1 MGSIKGKIRILIFE
15 AESNYKVGV
24 IKVKE
29 TDDKEM
35 EDFVGKTVH
44 FTGYFANLQV
54 GDNYEMEGNLVYK
67 DKYGYQY
74 NVIDY
79 KRVEVKGRDAVIEF
93 LTSDLVKG
101 CGEATA
107 TKIVDTLGDDA
118 IKKIKEK
125 PEILL
130 TVPKM
135 TQKKAE
141 KIYNSLMKVA
151 NTDEMLISLKEMGFS
166 INEALNIIN
175 KFGNNAV
182 SITKSNPYALKE
194 LIDFKKL
201 DNIYMNLGCSDEDL
215 RTKNCLL
222 ETIKQLEIRTGDTYF
237 YEEELRDGLK
247 SYFNILTDDNL
258 DNIILDLQNN
268 NDIYV
273 KDKRIYLYETYQ
285 MEVNIAKTLDYINNL
300 PIVSKNISMFDTE
313 VVKLQERLGVTYDE
327 NQLQAIK
334 KTLESR
340 ISIIT
345 GGPGTGKTTIIKAI
359 TSLYMKM
366 YNLGPKNVDAYI
378 ALLAP
383 TGRAA
388 KRLSE
393 ATGLGASTIHKYLKW
408 NKDTNEFQV
417 NELNKNYHHLI
428 IIDEVSMIDT
438 NLFDALL
445 KGLTSNIQL
454 ILVGDKDQLPSVGSG
469 LVLSDLIAS
478 NLFNFCP
485 LEKIYRQ
492 SENSF
497 IPYLAKEIKNK
508 DLTKEFLS
516 KKDDYNF
523 LQVSSDK
530 VVESIK
536 KVCELSIKKGLTDKE
551 IQILAPMY
559 KGING
564 IDNLNNNLRDL
575 FNPKDK
581 KKKEIRIGENI
592 FRVGDKV
599 LQLMNDPDKSIYNG
613 DIGYIKDIFSYDN
626 SKALNINIDFDG
638 NLVTLTTT
646 EMLNV
651 KLAYAISIHKAQGS
665 EFVNV
670 IMPVVKNY
678 YKMLYNKL
686 IYTGVSRAKNSLVL
700 IGEVESFLMAVNNNY
715 SMNRKTSLKEQLLL
729 YI

>member
-1 MGSIKGKIRILIFE
+1 MGSIKGKIRVIIYE
-15 AESNYKVGV
+15 SDSNYKVGV
-24 IKVKE
+24 IRVKE
-29 TDDKEM
+29 TNDKEM

-54 GDNYEMEGNLVYK
+54 GDNYEMEGTLVYK

-74 NVIDY
+74 NVTDY

-101 CGEATA
+101 CGDATA
-107 TKIVDTLGDDA
+107 KAIVDTLGEDA

-151 NTDEMLISLKEMGFS
+151 NTDEMLINLKEMGFS

-175 KFGNNAV
+175 KFGSNAL
-182 SITKSNPYALKE
+182 SITKANPYVLKE
-194 LIDFKKL
+194 IIDFKKL
-201 DNIYMNLGCSDEDL
+201 DNIYISLGSPDDDL
-215 RTKNCLL
+215 RMKNCLL
-222 ETIKQLEIRTGDTYF
+222 ETIKQLEIRNGDTYF

-247 SYFNILTDDNL
+247 SYFGILVDDNF
-258 DNIILDLQNN
+258 DNLLLDLQNN
-268 NDIYV
+268 NDIYID
-273 KDKRIYLYETYQ
+273 DKKIYLYDTYQ
-285 MEVNIAKTLDYINNL
+285 MEVSIAKTLDYVNNL

-359 TSLYMKM
+359 TNLYMKM
-366 YNLGPKNVDAYI
+366 YNLGSNNVNAYI

-438 NLFDALL
+438 YLFDALL

-478 NLFNFCP
+478 DLFNFCP

-508 DLTKEFLS
+508 DLTEEFLS

-530 VVESIK
+530 MVDSIK
-536 KVCELSIKKGLTDKE
+536 KVCELSIKKGLTDRE

-581 KKKEIRIGENI
+581 KKKEIRVGENV

-599 LQLMNDPDKSIYNG
+599 LQLINAPDKSVYNG

-626 SKALNINIDFDG
+626 SKALNVNIDFDG

-670 IMPVVKNY
+670 IMPIVKNY

-686 IYTGVSRAKNSLVL
+686 VYTGVSRAKKSLVL
-700 IGEVESFLMAVNNNY
+700 IGEIESFLMAVNNDY
-715 SMNRKTSLKEQLLL
+715 SINRKTYLKEQLLL
-729 YI
+729 HL

>member
-54 GDNYEMEGNLVYK
+54 GDNCEMEGNLVYK

-201 DNIYMNLGCSDEDL
+201 DNIYMTLGCPDEDL

-478 NLFNFCP
+478 DLFNFCP

-575 FNPKDK
+575 FNPNDK

>member
-1 MGSIKGKIRILIFE
+1 MGSIKGKIRVIIFE
-15 AESNYKVGV
+15 SESNYKVGV
-24 IKVKE
+24 IRVKE
-29 TDDKEM
+29 TNDKEM

-54 GDNYEMEGNLVYK
+54 GDNYEMEGTLVYK

-74 NVIDY
+74 NVTDY
-79 KRVEVKGRDAVIEF
+79 KRLEVKGRDAVIEF

-107 TKIVDTLGDDA
+107 KAIVDTLGEDA

-151 NTDEMLISLKEMGFS
+151 NTDEMLINLKEMGFS

-175 KFGNNAV
+175 KFGSNAL
-182 SITKSNPYALKE
+182 SITKANPYALKE
-194 LIDFKKL
+194 IIDFKKL
-201 DNIYMNLGCSDEDL
+201 DNIYISLGSPDDDL
-215 RTKNCLL
+215 RMKNCLL
-222 ETIKQLEIRTGDTYF
+222 ETIKQLEIRNGDTYF

-247 SYFNILTDDNL
+247 SYFGILTDDNF
-258 DNIILDLQNN
+258 DNLLLDLQNN
-268 NDIYV
+268 NDIYIE
-273 KDKRIYLYETYQ
+273 DKKIYLYDTYQ
-285 MEVNIAKTLDYINNL
+285 MEVSIAKTLDYVNNL

-359 TSLYMKM
+359 TNLYMKM
-366 YNLGPKNVDAYI
+366 YNLGSNNVNAYI

-438 NLFDALL
+438 YLFDALL

-478 NLFNFCP
+478 DLFNFCP

-508 DLTKEFLS
+508 DLTEEFLS

-530 VVESIK
+530 MVDSIK
-536 KVCELSIKKGLTDKE
+536 KVCELSIKKGLTDRE

-581 KKKEIRIGENI
+581 KKKEIRVGENV

-599 LQLMNDPDKSIYNG
+599 LQLINAPDKSVYNG

-626 SKALNINIDFDG
+626 SKALNVNIDFDG

-670 IMPVVKNY
+670 IMPIVKNY

-686 IYTGVSRAKNSLVL
+686 VYTGVSRAKKSLVL
-700 IGEVESFLMAVNNNY
+700 IGEIESFLMAVNNDY

-729 YI
+729 HI

>member
-1 MGSIKGKIRILIFE
+1 MGSIKGKIRVIIYE
-15 AESNYKVGV
+15 SDSNYKVGE

-29 TDDKEM
+29 TNDTEM
-35 EDFVGKTVH
+35 EGFVGRNVH
-44 FTGYFANLQV
+44 FTGYFANHQI
-54 GDNYEMEGNLVYK
+54 GDNYEMEGTLVYK

-74 NVIDY
+74 NVTDY
-79 KRVEVKGRDAVIEF
+79 KRVEAKGREAVIEF

-107 TKIVDTLGDDA
+107 TLIVDTLGEDCL
-118 IKKIKEK
+118 KKIKEN

-141 KIYNSLMKVA
+141 KIYSSLMKIA
-151 NTDEMLISLKEMGFS
+151 NTDEMLINLKELGFS
-166 INEALNIIN
+166 IQEALNIIN
-175 KFGNNAV
+175 KFGANAV

-194 LIDFKKL
+194 IIDFKKL
-201 DNIYMNLGCSDEDL
+201 DNVYMNLGSPDIYL

-222 ETIKQLEIRTGDTYF
+222 ETIKELEIKNGDTYF
-237 YEEELRDGLK
+237 YDEELKDGLR
-247 SYFNILTDDNL
+247 SYFGILPDENFDNIL
-258 DNIILDLQNN
+258 LDLQNN
-268 NDIYV
+268 NDIYI
-273 KDKRIYLYETYQ
+273 KDKRIYLYTTYK
-285 MEVNIAKTLDYINNL
+285 MEVDIAKTLNHINNM
-300 PIVSKNISMFDTE
+300 PIVNKNISMFDTE
-313 VVKLQERLGVTYDE
+313 VVKLQEKLDVTYDT
-327 NQLQAIK
+327 NQLAAIK

-366 YNLGPKNVDAYI
+366 YNLGPNNVDAYI

-445 KGLTSNIQL
+445 KGLTNNIQL
-454 ILVGDKDQLPSVGSG
+454 ILVGDKDQLPSVGCG
-469 LVLSDLIAS
+469 LVLGDLIAS
-478 NLFNFCP
+478 DLFNFCP

-508 DLTKEFLS
+508 DIGEEFLS

-523 LQVSSDK
+523 LQVNSDNM
-530 VVESIK
+530 VESIK
-536 KVCELSIKKGLTDKE
+536 KVCELSINKGLTDRD

-575 FNPKDK
+575 FNPKSK
-581 KKKEIRIGENI
+581 KKKEIRVGENI

-599 LQLMNDPDKSIYNG
+599 LQLVNDPDKGIYNG
-613 DIGYIKDIFSYDN
+613 DIGYIVDIICDN

-665 EFVNV
+665 EFINV

-686 IYTGVSRAKNSLVL
+686 IYTGVSRAKKSLIL
-700 IGEVESFLMAVNNNY
+700 IGEVQSFLMAVNNDY
-715 SMNRKTSLKEQLLL
+715 SMNRKTSLKEQLLS

>member
-1 MGSIKGKIRILIFE
+1 MGSIKGKIRVIIFE
-15 AESNYKVGV
+15 SESNYKVGV
-24 IKVKE
+24 IRVKE
-29 TDDKEM
+29 TNDKEM

-54 GDNYEMEGNLVYK
+54 GDNYEMEGTLVYK

-74 NVIDY
+74 NVTDY
-79 KRVEVKGRDAVIEF
+79 KRLEVKGRDAVIEF

-107 TKIVDTLGDDA
+107 KAIVDTLGEDA

-151 NTDEMLISLKEMGFS
+151 NTDEMLINLKEMGFS

-175 KFGNNAV
+175 KFGSNAL
-182 SITKSNPYALKE
+182 SITKANPYALKE
-194 LIDFKKL
+194 IIDFKKL
-201 DNIYMNLGCSDEDL
+201 DNIYISLGSPDDDL
-215 RTKNCLL
+215 RMKNCLL
-222 ETIKQLEIRTGDTYF
+222 ETIKQLEIRNGDTYF

-247 SYFNILTDDNL
+247 SYFGILADDNF
-258 DNIILDLQNN
+258 DNLLLNLQNN
-268 NDIYV
+268 NDIYIE
-273 KDKRIYLYETYQ
+273 DKKIYLYDTYQ
-285 MEVNIAKTLDYINNL
+285 MEVGIAKTLDYVNNL

-359 TSLYMKM
+359 TNLYMKM
-366 YNLGPKNVDAYI
+366 YNLSSNNVNAYI

-438 NLFDALL
+438 YLFDALL

-478 NLFNFCP
+478 DLFNFCP

-508 DLTKEFLS
+508 DLTEEFLS

-530 VVESIK
+530 MVDSIK
-536 KVCELSIKKGLTDKE
+536 KVCELSIKKGLTDRE

-581 KKKEIRIGENI
+581 KKKEIRVGENV

-599 LQLMNDPDKSIYNG
+599 LQLINAPDKSVYNG

-626 SKALNINIDFDG
+626 SKALNVNIDFDG

-670 IMPVVKNY
+670 IMPIVKNY

-686 IYTGVSRAKNSLVL
+686 VYTGVSRAKKSLVL
-700 IGEVESFLMAVNNNY
+700 IGEIESFLMAVNNDY

-729 YI
+729 HI

>member
-1 MGSIKGKIRILIFE
+1 MCRVDIRCL
-15 AESNYKVGV
+15 
-24 IKVKE
+24 
-29 TDDKEM
+29 
-35 EDFVGKTVH
+35 
-44 FTGYFANLQV
+44 
-54 GDNYEMEGNLVYK
+54 
-67 DKYGYQY
+67 
-74 NVIDY
+74 
-79 KRVEVKGRDAVIEF
+79 
-93 LTSDLVKG
+93 
-101 CGEATA
+101 
-107 TKIVDTLGDDA
+107 
-118 IKKIKEK
+118 KK
-125 PEILL
+125 
-130 TVPKM
+130 
-135 TQKKAE
+135 
-141 KIYNSLMKVA
+141 
-151 NTDEMLISLKEMGFS
+151 
-166 INEALNIIN
+166 
-175 KFGNNAV
+175 
-182 SITKSNPYALKE
+182 
-194 LIDFKKL
+194 
-201 DNIYMNLGCSDEDL
+201 C
-215 RTKNCLL
+215 
-222 ETIKQLEIRTGDTYF
+222 
-237 YEEELRDGLK
+237 
-247 SYFNILTDDNL
+247 
-258 DNIILDLQNN
+258 QNN
-268 NDIYV
+268 NNIYV

-300 PIVSKNISMFDTE
+300 PIVSKNITMFDTE

-478 NLFNFCP
+478 DLFNFCP

-523 LQVSSDK
+523 LQVSSD
-530 VVESIK
+530 

>member
-1 MGSIKGKIRILIFE
+1 MGSIKGKIRVIIYE
-15 AESNYKVGV
+15 SESNYKVGV
-24 IKVKE
+24 IRVKE
-29 TDDKEM
+29 TSDKEM
-35 EDFVGKTVH
+35 GDFVGKTVH

-54 GDNYEMEGNLVYK
+54 GDNYEMEGTLVYK

-74 NVIDY
+74 NVTDY

-101 CGEATA
+101 CGDATA
-107 TKIVDTLGDDA
+107 KAIVDTLGADA

-141 KIYNSLMKVA
+141 KIYKSLMKVA
-151 NTDEMLISLKEMGFS
+151 NTDEMLINLKEMGFS

-175 KFGNNAV
+175 KFGSNAL
-182 SITKSNPYALKE
+182 SITKANPYALKE
-194 LIDFKKL
+194 IIDFKKL
-201 DNIYMNLGCSDEDL
+201 DNIYISLGSPDDDL
-215 RTKNCLL
+215 RMKNCLL
-222 ETIKQLEIRTGDTYF
+222 ETIKQLEIRNGDTYF

-247 SYFNILTDDNL
+247 SYFGILVDDNF
-258 DNIILDLQNN
+258 DNLLLDLQNN
-268 NDIYV
+268 NDIYID
-273 KDKRIYLYETYQ
+273 DKRIYLYDTYQ
-285 MEVNIAKTLDYINNL
+285 MEVDIAKTLDYINNL

-313 VVKLQERLGVTYDE
+313 VVKLQERLKVTYDE

-359 TSLYMKM
+359 TNLYMKM
-366 YNLGPKNVDAYI
+366 YNLGPNNVDAYI

-438 NLFDALL
+438 YLFDALL

-478 NLFNFCP
+478 DLFNFCP
-485 LEKIYRQ
+485 LERIYRQ

-508 DLTKEFLS
+508 DLTEEFLS

-530 VVESIK
+530 MVDSIK
-536 KVCELSIKKGLTDKE
+536 KVCELSIKKGLTDRE

-581 KKKEIRIGENI
+581 KKKEIRVGENV

-599 LQLMNDPDKSIYNG
+599 LQLMNAPDKSIYNG
-613 DIGYIKDIFSYDN
+613 DIGYIKDIFNYDN
-626 SKALNINIDFDG
+626 SKALNVNIDFDG

-670 IMPVVKNY
+670 IMPIVKNY

-686 IYTGVSRAKNSLVL
+686 IYTGVSRAKKSLVL
-700 IGEVESFLMAVNNNY
+700 IGEIESFLMAVNNDY

-729 YI
+729 HI

>member
-1 MGSIKGKIRILIFE
+1 MGSIKGKIRVIIFE
-15 AESNYKVGV
+15 SESNYKVGV
-24 IKVKE
+24 IRVKE
-29 TDDKEM
+29 TNDKEM

-54 GDNYEMEGNLVYK
+54 GDNYEMEGTLVYK

-74 NVIDY
+74 NVTDY
-79 KRVEVKGRDAVIEF
+79 KRLEVKGRDAVIEF

-107 TKIVDTLGDDA
+107 KAIVDTLGEDA

-151 NTDEMLISLKEMGFS
+151 NTDEMLINLKEMGFS

-175 KFGNNAV
+175 KFGSNAL
-182 SITKSNPYALKE
+182 SITKANPYALKE
-194 LIDFKKL
+194 IIDFKKL
-201 DNIYMNLGCSDEDL
+201 DNIYISLGSPDDDL
-215 RTKNCLL
+215 RMKNCLL
-222 ETIKQLEIRTGDTYF
+222 ETIKQLEIRNGDTYF

-247 SYFNILTDDNL
+247 SYFGILADDNF
-258 DNIILDLQNN
+258 DNLLLDLQNN
-268 NDIYV
+268 NDIYIE
-273 KDKRIYLYETYQ
+273 DKKIYLYDTYQ
-285 MEVNIAKTLDYINNL
+285 MEVGIAKTLDYVNNL

-359 TSLYMKM
+359 TNLYMKM
-366 YNLGPKNVDAYI
+366 YNLGSNNVNAYI

-438 NLFDALL
+438 YLFDALL

-478 NLFNFCP
+478 DLFNFCP

-508 DLTKEFLS
+508 DLTEEFLS

-530 VVESIK
+530 MVDSIK
-536 KVCELSIKKGLTDKE
+536 KVCELSIKKGLTDRE

-581 KKKEIRIGENI
+581 KKKEIRVGENV

-599 LQLMNDPDKSIYNG
+599 LQLINAPDKSVYNG

-626 SKALNINIDFDG
+626 SKALNVNIDFDG

-670 IMPVVKNY
+670 IMPIVKNY

-686 IYTGVSRAKNSLVL
+686 VYTGVSRAKKSLVL
-700 IGEVESFLMAVNNNY
+700 IGEIESFLMAVNNDY

-729 YI
+729 HI

>member
-151 NTDEMLISLKEMGFS
+151 NTDEMLISLKEMSFS

-201 DNIYMNLGCSDEDL
+201 DNIYMNLGCPDEDL

-237 YEEELRDGLK
+237 YEEELRDSLK

-478 NLFNFCP
+478 DLFNFCP

>member
-107 TKIVDTLGDDA
+107 TKIVDILGDDA

-201 DNIYMNLGCSDEDL
+201 DNIYMTLGCPDEDL

-478 NLFNFCP
+478 DLFNFCP

-613 DIGYIKDIFSYDN
+613 DIGYIKDIFCYDN

>member
-1 MGSIKGKIRILIFE
+1 MGSIKGTIRILIFE

-166 INEALNIIN
+166 INESLNIIN

-201 DNIYMNLGCSDEDL
+201 DNIYMNLGCPDEDL

-478 NLFNFCP
+478 DLFNFCP

-581 KKKEIRIGENI
+581 KKKEIRIGENV

>member
-1 MGSIKGKIRILIFE
+1 MGSIKGKIRVIIYE
-15 AESNYKVGV
+15 SDSNYKVGE

-29 TDDKEM
+29 TNDTEM
-35 EDFVGKTVH
+35 EGFVGRNVH
-44 FTGYFANLQV
+44 FTGYFANHQI
-54 GDNYEMEGNLVYK
+54 GDNYEMDGTLDYK

-74 NVIDY
+74 NVTDY
-79 KRVEVKGRDAVIEF
+79 KRVEAKGREAVIEF

-107 TKIVDTLGDDA
+107 TLIVDTLGEDCL
-118 IKKIKEK
+118 KKIKEN

-141 KIYNSLMKVA
+141 KIYSSLMKIA
-151 NTDEMLISLKEMGFS
+151 NTDEMLINLKELGFS
-166 INEALNIIN
+166 IQEALNIIN
-175 KFGNNAV
+175 KFGANAV

-194 LIDFKKL
+194 IIDFKKL
-201 DNIYMNLGCSDEDL
+201 DNVYMNLGSPDIYL

-222 ETIKQLEIRTGDTYF
+222 ETIKELEIKNGDTYF
-237 YEEELRDGLK
+237 YDEELKDGLR
-247 SYFNILTDDNL
+247 SYFGILPDENFDNIL
-258 DNIILDLQNN
+258 LDLQNN
-268 NDIYV
+268 NDIYI
-273 KDKRIYLYETYQ
+273 KDKRIYLYTTYK
-285 MEVNIAKTLDYINNL
+285 MEVDIAKTLNHINNM
-300 PIVSKNISMFDTE
+300 PIVNKNISMFDTE
-313 VVKLQERLGVTYDE
+313 VVKLQEKLDVTYDT
-327 NQLQAIK
+327 NQLAAIK

-366 YNLGPKNVDAYI
+366 YNLGPNNVDAYI

-445 KGLTSNIQL
+445 KGLTNNIQL
-454 ILVGDKDQLPSVGSG
+454 ILVGDKDQLPSVGCG
-469 LVLSDLIAS
+469 LVLGDLIAS
-478 NLFNFCP
+478 DLFNFCP

-508 DLTKEFLS
+508 DIGEEFLS

-523 LQVSSDK
+523 LQVNSDNM
-530 VVESIK
+530 VESIK
-536 KVCELSIKKGLTDKE
+536 KVCELSINKGLTDRD

-575 FNPKDK
+575 FNPKSK
-581 KKKEIRIGENI
+581 KKKEIRVGENI

-599 LQLMNDPDKSIYNG
+599 LQLVNDPDKGIYNG
-613 DIGYIKDIFSYDN
+613 DIGYIVDIICDN

-665 EFVNV
+665 EFINV

-686 IYTGVSRAKNSLVL
+686 IYTGVSRAKKSLIL
-700 IGEVESFLMAVNNNY
+700 IGEVQSFLMAVNNDY
-715 SMNRKTSLKEQLLL
+715 SMNRKTSLKEQLLS

>member
-1 MGSIKGKIRILIFE
+1 MGSIKGKIRVIIFE
-15 AESNYKVGV
+15 SESNYKVGV
-24 IKVKE
+24 IRVKE
-29 TDDKEM
+29 TNDKEM

-54 GDNYEMEGNLVYK
+54 GDNYEMEGTLVYK

-74 NVIDY
+74 NVTDY
-79 KRVEVKGRDAVIEF
+79 KRLEVKGRDAVIEF

-107 TKIVDTLGDDA
+107 KAIVDTLGEDA

-151 NTDEMLISLKEMGFS
+151 NTDEMLINLKEMGFS

-175 KFGNNAV
+175 KFGSNAL
-182 SITKSNPYALKE
+182 SITKANPYSLKE
-194 LIDFKKL
+194 IIDFKKL
-201 DNIYMNLGCSDEDL
+201 DNIYISLGSPDDDL
-215 RTKNCLL
+215 RMKNCLL
-222 ETIKQLEIRTGDTYF
+222 ETIKQLEIRNGDTYF

-247 SYFNILTDDNL
+247 SYFGILADDNF
-258 DNIILDLQNN
+258 DNLLLDLQNN
-268 NDIYV
+268 NDIYIE
-273 KDKRIYLYETYQ
+273 DKKIYLYDTYQ
-285 MEVNIAKTLDYINNL
+285 MEVGIAKTLDYVNNL

-359 TSLYMKM
+359 TNLYMKM
-366 YNLGPKNVDAYI
+366 YNLGSNNVNAYI

-438 NLFDALL
+438 YLFDALL

-478 NLFNFCP
+478 DLFNFCP

-508 DLTKEFLS
+508 DLTEEFLS

-530 VVESIK
+530 MVDSIK
-536 KVCELSIKKGLTDKE
+536 KVCELSIKKGLTDRE

-581 KKKEIRIGENI
+581 KKKEIRVGENV

-599 LQLMNDPDKSIYNG
+599 LQLINAPDKSVYNG

-626 SKALNINIDFDG
+626 SKALNVNIDFDG

-670 IMPVVKNY
+670 IMPIVKNY

-686 IYTGVSRAKNSLVL
+686 VYTGVSRAKKSLVL
-700 IGEVESFLMAVNNNY
+700 IGEIESFLMAVNNDY

-729 YI
+729 HI

>member
-1 MGSIKGKIRILIFE
+1 MGSIKGKIRVIIYE
-15 AESNYKVGV
+15 SDSNYKVGV
-24 IKVKE
+24 IRVKE
-29 TDDKEM
+29 TSDKEM
-35 EDFVGKTVH
+35 EDFVGRTVH
-44 FTGYFANLQV
+44 FTGYFANLQI
-54 GDNYEMEGNLVYK
+54 GDNYEMEGNLIYK

-74 NVIDY
+74 NVTDY

-107 TKIVDTLGDDA
+107 TLIVDTLGEDCL
-118 IKKIKEK
+118 KKIKEN
-125 PEILL
+125 PEVLL

-135 TQKKAE
+135 TEKKAE
-141 KIYNSLMKVA
+141 KIYRSLMKVA
-151 NTDEMLISLKEMGFS
+151 NTDEMLIGLKELGFS
-166 INEALNIIN
+166 ISEALNIIN
-175 KFGNNAV
+175 KFGPNAL
-182 SITKSNPYALKE
+182 SITKSNPYALRE
-194 LIDFKKL
+194 IIDFQKL
-201 DNIYMNLGCSDEDL
+201 DNVYMNLGIPDDYL

-222 ETIKQLEIRTGDTYF
+222 ETIRELEIKNGDTYF
-237 YEEELRDGLK
+237 FEEELRDGLK
-247 SYFNILTDDNL
+247 SYFGILTDDNL
-258 DNIILDLQNN
+258 PNILLDLQNN
-268 NDIYV
+268 NDIYI
-273 KDKRIYLYETYQ
+273 KDKRIYLYTTYK
-285 MEVNIAKTLDYINNL
+285 MEVDIAKTLIHINNM
-300 PIVSKNISMFDTE
+300 PIVNKNISMFDTE
-313 VVKLQERLGVTYDE
+313 VVKLQEKLDVTYDT
-327 NQLQAIK
+327 NQLAAIK

-359 TSLYMKM
+359 TSLYMQM
-366 YNLGPKNVDAYI
+366 YKLGPNNVEAHI

-445 KGLTSNIQL
+445 KGLTNNIQL
-454 ILVGDKDQLPSVGSG
+454 ILVGDKDQLPSVGCG

-478 NLFNFCP
+478 DLFN
-485 LEKIYRQ
+485 
-492 SENSF
+492 F

-508 DLTKEFLS
+508 DIGEEFLT

-523 LQVSSDK
+523 LQVNSDNM
-530 VVESIK
+530 VESIK
-536 KVCELSIKKGLTDKE
+536 KVCELSINKGLTDKD

-564 IDNLNNNLRDL
+564 IDNLNNQLRDL
-575 FNPKDK
+575 FNPPSK
-581 KKKEIRIGENI
+581 KKKEIRVGENI

-599 LQLMNDPDKSIYNG
+599 LQLVNDPDKGIYNG
-613 DIGYIKDIFSYDN
+613 DIGYIENIFSYDN
-626 SKALNINIDFDG
+626 SKALNVNIDFDG
-638 NLVTLTTT
+638 NLVTLTVS

-665 EFVNV
+665 EFINV

-686 IYTGVSRAKNSLVL
+686 IYTGVSRAKKSLIL
-700 IGEVESFLMAVNNNY
+700 IGEVNSFLMAVNNDY
-715 SMNRKTSLKEQLLL
+715 SMNRKTSLKEQLLAN
-729 YI
+729 I

>member
-201 DNIYMNLGCSDEDL
+201 DNIYMTLGCPDEDL

-222 ETIKQLEIRTGDTYF
+222 ETIKQLEIRIGDTYF

>member
-1 MGSIKGKIRILIFE
+1 MGSIKGKIRVIIYE
-15 AESNYKVGV
+15 SDSNYKVGV
-24 IKVKE
+24 IRVKE
-29 TDDKEM
+29 TSDKEM
-35 EDFVGKTVH
+35 EDFVGRTVH
-44 FTGYFANLQV
+44 FTGYFGNLQI
-54 GDNYEMEGNLVYK
+54 GDNYEMEGNLIYK

-74 NVIDY
+74 NVTDY

-107 TKIVDTLGDDA
+107 TLIVDTLGEDCL
-118 IKKIKEK
+118 KKIKEN
-125 PEILL
+125 PEVLL

-135 TQKKAE
+135 TEKKAE
-141 KIYNSLMKVA
+141 KIYRSLMKVA
-151 NTDEMLISLKEMGFS
+151 NTDEMLIGLKELGFS
-166 INEALNIIN
+166 ISEALNIIN
-175 KFGNNAV
+175 KFGPNAL
-182 SITKSNPYALKE
+182 SITKSNPYALRE
-194 LIDFKKL
+194 IIDFRKL
-201 DNIYMNLGCSDEDL
+201 DNVYMNLGIPDDYL

-222 ETIKQLEIRTGDTYF
+222 ETIRELEIKNGDTYF
-237 YEEELRDGLK
+237 FEEELRDGLK
-247 SYFNILTDDNL
+247 SYFGILTDDNL
-258 DNIILDLQNN
+258 PNILLDLQNN
-268 NDIYV
+268 NDIYI
-273 KDKRIYLYETYQ
+273 KDKRIYLYTTYK
-285 MEVNIAKTLDYINNL
+285 MEVDIAKTLIHINNM
-300 PIVSKNISMFDTE
+300 PIVNKNISMFDTE
-313 VVKLQERLGVTYDE
+313 VVKLQEKLDVTYDT
-327 NQLQAIK
+327 NQLAAIK

-359 TSLYMKM
+359 TSLYMQM
-366 YNLGPKNVDAYI
+366 YKLGPNNVEAHI

-445 KGLTSNIQL
+445 KGLTNNIQL
-454 ILVGDKDQLPSVGSG
+454 ILVGDKDQLPSVGCG

-478 NLFNFCP
+478 DLFNFCP

-508 DLTKEFLS
+508 DIGEEFLT

-523 LQVSSDK
+523 LQVNSDNM
-530 VVESIK
+530 VESIK
-536 KVCELSIKKGLTDKE
+536 KVCELSINKGLTDKD

-564 IDNLNNNLRDL
+564 IDNLNNQLRDL
-575 FNPKDK
+575 FNPPSK
-581 KKKEIRIGENI
+581 KKKEIRVGENI

-599 LQLMNDPDKSIYNG
+599 LQLVNDPDKGIYNG
-613 DIGYIKDIFSYDN
+613 DIGYIENIFSYDN
-626 SKALNINIDFDG
+626 SKALNVNIDFDG
-638 NLVTLTTT
+638 NLVTLTVS

-665 EFVNV
+665 EFINV

-686 IYTGVSRAKNSLVL
+686 IYTGVSRAKKSLIL
-700 IGEVESFLMAVNNNY
+700 IGEVNSFLMAVNNDY
-715 SMNRKTSLKEQLLL
+715 SMNRKTSLKEQLLAN
-729 YI
+729 I

>member
-1 MGSIKGKIRILIFE
+1 MGSIKGKIRVIIFE
-15 AESNYKVGV
+15 SESNYKVGV
-24 IKVKE
+24 IRVKE
-29 TDDKEM
+29 TNDKEM

-54 GDNYEMEGNLVYK
+54 GDNYEMEGTLVYK

-74 NVIDY
+74 NVTDY
-79 KRVEVKGRDAVIEF
+79 KRLEVKGRDAVIEF

-107 TKIVDTLGDDA
+107 KAIVDTLGEDA

-151 NTDEMLISLKEMGFS
+151 NTDEMLINLKEMGFS

-175 KFGNNAV
+175 KFGSNAL
-182 SITKSNPYALKE
+182 SITKANPYALKE
-194 LIDFKKL
+194 IIDFKKL
-201 DNIYMNLGCSDEDL
+201 DNIYISLGSPDDDL
-215 RTKNCLL
+215 RMKNCLL
-222 ETIKQLEIRTGDTYF
+222 ETIKQLEIRNGDTYF

-247 SYFNILTDDNL
+247 RYFGILADDNF
-258 DNIILDLQNN
+258 DNLLLDLQNN
-268 NDIYV
+268 NDIYIE
-273 KDKRIYLYETYQ
+273 DKKIYLYDTYQ
-285 MEVNIAKTLDYINNL
+285 MEVSIAKTLDYVNNL

-359 TSLYMKM
+359 TNLYMKM
-366 YNLGPKNVDAYI
+366 YNLGSNNVNAYI

-438 NLFDALL
+438 YLFDALL

-478 NLFNFCP
+478 DLFNFCP

-508 DLTKEFLS
+508 DLTEEFLS

-530 VVESIK
+530 MVDSIK
-536 KVCELSIKKGLTDKE
+536 KVCELSIKKGLTDRE

-581 KKKEIRIGENI
+581 KKKEIRVGENV

-599 LQLMNDPDKSIYNG
+599 LQLINAPDKSVYNG

-626 SKALNINIDFDG
+626 SKALNVNIDFDG

-670 IMPVVKNY
+670 IMPIVKNY

-686 IYTGVSRAKNSLVL
+686 VYTGVSRAKKSLVL
-700 IGEVESFLMAVNNNY
+700 IGEIESFLMAVNNDY

-729 YI
+729 HI

>member
-54 GDNYEMEGNLVYK
+54 GDNCEMEGNLVYK

-201 DNIYMNLGCSDEDL
+201 DNIYMTLGCPDEDL

-478 NLFNFCP
+478 DLFNFCP

>member
-201 DNIYMNLGCSDEDL
+201 DNIYMNLGCPDEDL

-478 NLFNFCP
+478 DLFNFCP

>member
-201 DNIYMNLGCSDEDL
+201 DNIYMTLGCPDEDL

-222 ETIKQLEIRTGDTYF
+222 ETIKQLEIRIGDTYF

-478 NLFNFCP
+478 DLFNFCP

>member
-1 MGSIKGKIRILIFE
+1 MGSIKGKIRVIIYQSD
-15 AESNYKVGV
+15 SNYKVGE

-29 TDDKEM
+29 TNDTEM
-35 EDFVGKTVH
+35 EGFVGRNAH
-44 FTGYFANLQV
+44 FTGYFANLQI
-54 GDNYEMEGNLVYK
+54 GDNYEMEGTLVYK

-74 NVIDY
+74 NVTDY

-107 TKIVDTLGDDA
+107 TLIVDTLGEDCL
-118 IKKIKEK
+118 KKIKEN

-141 KIYNSLMKVA
+141 KIYSSLMKIA
-151 NTDEMLISLKEMGFS
+151 NTDEMLINLKELGFS
-166 INEALNIIN
+166 IQEALNIIN
-175 KFGNNAV
+175 KFGANAV

-194 LIDFKKL
+194 IIDFKKL
-201 DNIYMNLGCSDEDL
+201 DNVYMNLGSPDIYL

-222 ETIKQLEIRTGDTYF
+222 ETIKELEIKNGDTYF
-237 YEEELRDGLK
+237 YDEELKDGLR
-247 SYFNILTDDNL
+247 SYFGILQDENFDNIL
-258 DNIILDLQNN
+258 LDLQNN
-268 NDIYV
+268 NDIYI
-273 KDKRIYLYETYQ
+273 KDKRIYLYTTYK
-285 MEVNIAKTLDYINNL
+285 MEVDIAKTLNHINNM
-300 PIVSKNISMFDTE
+300 PIVNKNISMFDTE
-313 VVKLQERLGVTYDE
+313 VVKLQEKLDVTYDT
-327 NQLQAIK
+327 NQLAAIK

-366 YNLGPKNVDAYI
+366 YNLGPNNVDAYI

-438 NLFDALL
+438 NLFDVLL
-445 KGLTSNIQL
+445 KGLTNNIQL
-454 ILVGDKDQLPSVGSG
+454 ILVGDKDQLPSVGCG
-469 LVLSDLIAS
+469 LVLGDLIAS
-478 NLFNFCP
+478 DLFNFCP

-508 DLTKEFLS
+508 DIGEEFLS

-523 LQVSSDK
+523 LQVNSNNM
-530 VVESIK
+530 VESIK
-536 KVCELSIKKGLTDKE
+536 KVCELSINKGLTDRD

-575 FNPKDK
+575 FNPKSK
-581 KKKEIRIGENI
+581 KKKEIRVGENI

-599 LQLMNDPDKSIYNG
+599 LQLVNDPDKGIYNG
-613 DIGYIKDIFSYDN
+613 DIGYIDDIICDN

-665 EFVNV
+665 EFINV

-686 IYTGVSRAKNSLVL
+686 IYTGVSRAKKSLVL
-700 IGEVESFLMAVNNNY
+700 IGEVQSFLMAVNNDY
-715 SMNRKTSLKEQLLL
+715 SMNRKTSLKEQLLS

>member
-1 MGSIKGKIRILIFE
+1 MGSIKGKIRVIIYE
-15 AESNYKVGV
+15 SDSNYKVGE

-29 TDDKEM
+29 TNDTEM
-35 EDFVGKTVH
+35 EGFVGRNVH
-44 FTGYFANLQV
+44 FTGYFANLQI
-54 GDNYEMEGNLVYK
+54 GDNYEMEGTLVYK

-74 NVIDY
+74 NVTDY

-107 TKIVDTLGDDA
+107 TLIVDTLGEDCL
-118 IKKIKEK
+118 KKI
-125 PEILL
+125 
-130 TVPKM
+130 
-135 TQKKAE
+135 
-141 KIYNSLMKVA
+141 A
-151 NTDEMLISLKEMGFS
+151 NTDEMLINLKELGFS
-166 INEALNIIN
+166 IQEALNIIN
-175 KFGNNAV
+175 KFGANAV

-194 LIDFKKL
+194 IIDFKKL
-201 DNIYMNLGCSDEDL
+201 DNVYMNLGSPDIYL

-222 ETIKQLEIRTGDTYF
+222 ETIKELEIKNGDTYF
-237 YEEELRDGLK
+237 YDEELKDGLR
-247 SYFNILTDDNL
+247 SYFGILPDENFDNIL
-258 DNIILDLQNN
+258 LDLQNN
-268 NDIYV
+268 NDIYI
-273 KDKRIYLYETYQ
+273 KDKRIYLYTTYK
-285 MEVNIAKTLDYINNL
+285 MEVDIAKTLNHINNM
-300 PIVSKNISMFDTE
+300 PIVNKNISMFDTE
-313 VVKLQERLGVTYDE
+313 VVKLQEKLDVTYDT
-327 NQLQAIK
+327 NQLAAIK

-366 YNLGPKNVDAYI
+366 YNLGPNNVDAYI

-445 KGLTSNIQL
+445 KGLTNNIQL
-454 ILVGDKDQLPSVGSG
+454 ILVGDKDQLPSVGCG
-469 LVLSDLIAS
+469 LVLGDLIAS
-478 NLFNFCP
+478 DLFNFCP

-508 DLTKEFLS
+508 DIGEEFLS

-523 LQVSSDK
+523 LQVNSNNM
-530 VVESIK
+530 VESIK
-536 KVCELSIKKGLTDKE
+536 KVCELSINKGLTDRD

-575 FNPKDK
+575 FNPKSK
-581 KKKEIRIGENI
+581 KKKEIRVGENI
-592 FRVGDKV
+592 FREIEFGDVVFRKGDKV
-599 LQLMNDPDKSIYNG
+599 LQLVNDPDKGIYNG
-613 DIGYIKDIFSYDN
+613 DIGYIVDIICDN
-626 SKALNINIDFDG
+626 SKALNINVDFDG

-665 EFVNV
+665 EFINV

-686 IYTGVSRAKNSLVL
+686 IYTGVSRAKKSLVL
-700 IGEVESFLMAVNNNY
+700 IGEVQSFLMAVNNDY
-715 SMNRKTSLKEQLLL
+715 SMNRKTSLKEQLLS

>member
-1 MGSIKGKIRILIFE
+1 MGSIKGKIRVIIFE
-15 AESNYKVGV
+15 SESNYKVGV
-24 IKVKE
+24 IRVKE
-29 TDDKEM
+29 TNDKEM
-35 EDFVGKTVH
+35 EDFIGKTVH

-54 GDNYEMEGNLVYK
+54 GDNYEMEGILVYK

-74 NVIDY
+74 NVTDY

-101 CGEATA
+101 CGDATA
-107 TKIVDTLGDDA
+107 KAIVDTLGEDA

-151 NTDEMLISLKEMGFS
+151 NTDEMLINLKEMGFS

-175 KFGNNAV
+175 KFGSNAL
-182 SITKSNPYALKE
+182 SITKANPYVLKE
-194 LIDFKKL
+194 IIDFKKL
-201 DNIYMNLGCSDEDL
+201 DNIYISLGSPDDDL
-215 RTKNCLL
+215 RMKNCLL
-222 ETIKQLEIRTGDTYF
+222 ETIKQLEIRNGDTYF

-247 SYFNILTDDNL
+247 SYFGILVDDNF
-258 DNIILDLQNN
+258 DNLLLDLQNN
-268 NDIYV
+268 NDIYID
-273 KDKRIYLYETYQ
+273 DKKIYLYDTYQ
-285 MEVNIAKTLDYINNL
+285 MEVDIAKTLDYVNKL

-359 TSLYMKM
+359 TNLYMKM
-366 YNLGPKNVDAYI
+366 YNLGSNNVNAYI

-438 NLFDALL
+438 YLFDALL

-469 LVLSDLIAS
+469 LILSDLIAS
-478 NLFNFCP
+478 DLFNFCP

-508 DLTKEFLS
+508 DLTEEFLS

-530 VVESIK
+530 MVDSIK
-536 KVCELSIKKGLTDKE
+536 KVCELSIKKGLTDRE

-581 KKKEIRIGENI
+581 KKKEIRVGENV

-599 LQLMNDPDKSIYNG
+599 LQLINAPDKSVYNG

-626 SKALNINIDFDG
+626 SKALNVNIDFDG

-670 IMPVVKNY
+670 IMPIVKNY

-686 IYTGVSRAKNSLVL
+686 VYTGVSRAKKSLVL
-700 IGEVESFLMAVNNNY
+700 IGEIESFLMAVNNDY

-729 YI
+729 HL

>member
-54 GDNYEMEGNLVYK
+54 GDNCEMEGNLVYK

-125 PEILL
+125 LEILL

-201 DNIYMNLGCSDEDL
+201 DNIYMTLGCPDEDL

-478 NLFNFCP
+478 DLFNFCP

>member
-1 MGSIKGKIRILIFE
+1 MGSIKGKIRVIIYE
-15 AESNYKVGV
+15 SDSNYKVGV
-24 IKVKE
+24 IRVKE
-29 TDDKEM
+29 TNDKEM

-54 GDNYEMEGNLVYK
+54 GDNYEMEGTLVYK

-74 NVIDY
+74 NVTDY

-101 CGEATA
+101 CGDATA
-107 TKIVDTLGDDA
+107 KAIVDTLGEDA

-151 NTDEMLISLKEMGFS
+151 NTDEMLINLKEMGFS

-175 KFGNNAV
+175 KFGSNAL
-182 SITKSNPYALKE
+182 SITKANPYVLKE
-194 LIDFKKL
+194 IIDFKKL
-201 DNIYMNLGCSDEDL
+201 DNIYISLGSPDDDL
-215 RTKNCLL
+215 RMKNCLL
-222 ETIKQLEIRTGDTYF
+222 ETIKQLEIRNGDTYF

-247 SYFNILTDDNL
+247 SYFGILVDDNF
-258 DNIILDLQNN
+258 DNLLLDLQNN
-268 NDIYV
+268 NDIYID
-273 KDKRIYLYETYQ
+273 DKKIYLYDTYQ
-285 MEVNIAKTLDYINNL
+285 MEVDIAKTLDYVNNL

-359 TSLYMKM
+359 TNLYMKM
-366 YNLGPKNVDAYI
+366 YNLGSNNVNAYI

-438 NLFDALL
+438 YLFDALL

-478 NLFNFCP
+478 DLFNFCP

-508 DLTKEFLS
+508 DLTEEFLS

-530 VVESIK
+530 MVDSIK
-536 KVCELSIKKGLTDKE
+536 KVCELSIKKGLTDRE

-581 KKKEIRIGENI
+581 KKKEIRVGENV

-599 LQLMNDPDKSIYNG
+599 LQLINAPDKSVYNG

-626 SKALNINIDFDG
+626 SKALNVNIDFDG

-670 IMPVVKNY
+670 IMPIVKNY

-686 IYTGVSRAKNSLVL
+686 VYTGVSRAKKSLVL
-700 IGEVESFLMAVNNNY
+700 IGEIESFLMAVNNDY

-729 YI
+729 HL

>member
-1 MGSIKGKIRILIFE
+1 MGSIKGKIGVIIYE
-15 AESNYKVGV
+15 SDSNYKVGV
-24 IKVKE
+24 IRVKE
-29 TDDKEM
+29 TSDKEM
-35 EDFVGKTVH
+35 EDFVGRTVH
-44 FTGYFANLQV
+44 FTGYFANLQI
-54 GDNYEMEGNLVYK
+54 GDNYEMEGNLIYK

-74 NVIDY
+74 NVTDY

-107 TKIVDTLGDDA
+107 TLIVDTLGEDCL
-118 IKKIKEK
+118 KKIKEN
-125 PEILL
+125 PEVLL

-141 KIYNSLMKVA
+141 KIYRSLMKVA
-151 NTDEMLISLKEMGFS
+151 NTDEMLIGLKELGFS
-166 INEALNIIN
+166 ISEALNIIN
-175 KFGNNAV
+175 KFGPNAL
-182 SITKSNPYALKE
+182 SITKSNPYALRE
-194 LIDFKKL
+194 IIDFRKL
-201 DNIYMNLGCSDEDL
+201 DNVYMNLGIPDDYL

-222 ETIKQLEIRTGDTYF
+222 ETIRELEIKNGDTYF
-237 YEEELRDGLK
+237 FEEELRDGLK
-247 SYFNILTDDNL
+247 NYFGILTDDNL
-258 DNIILDLQNN
+258 PNILLDLQNN

-273 KDKRIYLYETYQ
+273 KDKRIYLYTTYK
-285 MEVNIAKTLDYINNL
+285 MEADIAKTLNHINNM
-300 PIVSKNISMFDTE
+300 PIVNKNISMFDTE
-313 VVKLQERLGVTYDE
+313 VVKLQEKLDVTYDT
-327 NQLQAIK
+327 NQLAAIK

-366 YNLGPKNVDAYI
+366 YNLGPNNVDAYI

-445 KGLTSNIQL
+445 KGLTNNIQL
-454 ILVGDKDQLPSVGSG
+454 ILVGDKDQLPSVGCG
-469 LVLSDLIAS
+469 LVLGDLIAS
-478 NLFNFCP
+478 DLFNFCP

-508 DLTKEFLS
+508 DIGEEFLT

-523 LQVSSDK
+523 LQVNNDNM
-530 VVESIK
+530 VESIK
-536 KVCELSIKKGLTDKE
+536 KVCELSINKGLTDRE

-564 IDNLNNNLRDL
+564 IDNLNNQLRDL
-575 FNPKDK
+575 FNPPSK
-581 KKKEIRIGENI
+581 KKKEIRVGENI

-599 LQLMNDPDKSIYNG
+599 LQLVNDPDKGIYNG
-613 DIGYIKDIFSYDN
+613 DIGYIENIFSYDN
-626 SKALNINIDFDG
+626 SKALNVNIDFDG
-638 NLVTLTTT
+638 NLVTLTAS

-665 EFVNV
+665 EFINV

-686 IYTGVSRAKNSLVL
+686 IYTGVSRAKKSLIL
-700 IGEVESFLMAVNNNY
+700 IGEVNSFLMAVNNDY
-715 SMNRKTSLKEQLLL
+715 SMNRKTSLKEQLLAN
-729 YI
+729 I

>member
-1 MGSIKGKIRILIFE
+1 MGSIKGKIRVIIYE
-15 AESNYKVGV
+15 SDSNYKVGE

-29 TDDKEM
+29 TNDTEM
-35 EDFVGKTVH
+35 EGFVGRNVH
-44 FTGYFANLQV
+44 FTGNFANHQI
-54 GDNYEMEGNLVYK
+54 GDNYEMDGTLVYK

-74 NVIDY
+74 NVTDY
-79 KRVEVKGRDAVIEF
+79 KRVEAKGREAVIEF

-107 TKIVDTLGDDA
+107 TLIVDTLGEDCL
-118 IKKIKEK
+118 KKIKEN

-141 KIYNSLMKVA
+141 KIYSSLMKIA
-151 NTDEMLISLKEMGFS
+151 NTDEMLINLKELGFS
-166 INEALNIIN
+166 IQEALNIIN
-175 KFGNNAV
+175 KFGANAV

-194 LIDFKKL
+194 IIDFKKL
-201 DNIYMNLGCSDEDL
+201 DNVYMNLGSPDIYL

-222 ETIKQLEIRTGDTYF
+222 ETIKELEIKNGDTYF
-237 YEEELRDGLK
+237 YDEELKDGLR
-247 SYFNILTDDNL
+247 SYFGILPDENFDNIL
-258 DNIILDLQNN
+258 LDLQNN
-268 NDIYV
+268 NDIYI
-273 KDKRIYLYETYQ
+273 KDKRIYLYTTYK
-285 MEVNIAKTLDYINNL
+285 MEVDIAKTLNHINNM
-300 PIVSKNISMFDTE
+300 PIVNKNISMFDTE
-313 VVKLQERLGVTYDE
+313 VVKLQEKLDVTYDT
-327 NQLQAIK
+327 NQLAAIK

-366 YNLGPKNVDAYI
+366 YNLGPNNVDAYI

-445 KGLTSNIQL
+445 KGLTNNIQL
-454 ILVGDKDQLPSVGSG
+454 ILVGDKDQLPSVGCG
-469 LVLSDLIAS
+469 LVLGDLIAS
-478 NLFNFCP
+478 DLFNFCP

-508 DLTKEFLS
+508 DIGEEFLS

-523 LQVSSDK
+523 LQVNSDNM
-530 VVESIK
+530 VESIK
-536 KVCELSIKKGLTDKE
+536 KVCELSINKGLTDRD

-575 FNPKDK
+575 FNPKSK
-581 KKKEIRIGENI
+581 KKKEIRVGENI

-599 LQLMNDPDKSIYNG
+599 LQLVNDPDKGIYNG
-613 DIGYIKDIFSYDN
+613 DIGYIVDIICDN

-665 EFVNV
+665 EFINV

-686 IYTGVSRAKNSLVL
+686 IYTGVSRAKKSLIL
-700 IGEVESFLMAVNNNY
+700 IGEVQSFLMAVNNDY
-715 SMNRKTSLKEQLLL
+715 SMNRKTSLKEQLLS

>member
-1 MGSIKGKIRILIFE
+1 MGSIKGKIRVIIYE
-15 AESNYKVGV
+15 SDSNYKVGE

-29 TDDKEM
+29 TNDTEM
-35 EDFVGKTVH
+35 EGFVGRNVH
-44 FTGYFANLQV
+44 FTGYFANLQIW
-54 GDNYEMEGNLVYK
+54 DNYEMEGTLVYK

-74 NVIDY
+74 NVTDY
-79 KRVEVKGRDAVIEF
+79 KRVEAKGRDAVIEF

-107 TKIVDTLGDDA
+107 TLIVDTLGEDCL
-118 IKKIKEK
+118 KKIKEN

-141 KIYNSLMKVA
+141 KIYSSLMKIA
-151 NTDEMLISLKEMGFS
+151 NTDEMLINLKELGFS
-166 INEALNIIN
+166 IQEALNIIN
-175 KFGNNAV
+175 KFGANAV

-194 LIDFKKL
+194 IIDFKKL
-201 DNIYMNLGCSDEDL
+201 DNVYMNLGSPDIYL

-222 ETIKQLEIRTGDTYF
+222 ETIKELEIKNGDTYF
-237 YEEELRDGLK
+237 YDEELKDGLR
-247 SYFNILTDDNL
+247 SYFGILPDENFDNIL
-258 DNIILDLQNN
+258 LDLQNN
-268 NDIYV
+268 NDIYI
-273 KDKRIYLYETYQ
+273 KDKRIYLYTTYK
-285 MEVNIAKTLDYINNL
+285 MEVDIAKTLNHINNM
-300 PIVSKNISMFDTE
+300 PIVNKNISMFDTE
-313 VVKLQERLGVTYDE
+313 VVKLQEKLDVTYDT
-327 NQLQAIK
+327 NQLAAIK

-366 YNLGPKNVDAYI
+366 YNLGPNNVDAYI

-445 KGLTSNIQL
+445 KGLTNNIQL
-454 ILVGDKDQLPSVGSG
+454 ILVGDKDQLPSVGCG
-469 LVLSDLIAS
+469 LVLGDLIAS
-478 NLFNFCP
+478 DLFNFCP

-508 DLTKEFLS
+508 DIGEEFLS

-523 LQVSSDK
+523 LQVNSDNM
-530 VVESIK
+530 VESIK
-536 KVCELSIKKGLTDKE
+536 KVCELSINKGLTDRD

-564 IDNLNNNLRDL
+564 IDNLNSNLRDL
-575 FNPKDK
+575 FNPKSK
-581 KKKEIRIGENI
+581 KKKEIRVGENI

-599 LQLMNDPDKSIYNG
+599 LQLVNDPDKGIYNG
-613 DIGYIKDIFSYDN
+613 DIGYIDDIIYDN

-665 EFVNV
+665 EFINV

-686 IYTGVSRAKNSLVL
+686 IYTGVSRAKKSLVL
-700 IGEVESFLMAVNNNY
+700 IGEVQSFLMAVNNDY
-715 SMNRKTSLKEQLLL
+715 SMNRKTSLKEQLLS